1 MPRQSIADLIVHTK
15 TATSLGPVFTESLEQ
30 RTENPRVES
39 FAITPINMHPEGSN
53 LIGAFLCLMFW
64 VEVIIPVFF
73 SPNIAGNGWKRM
85 LTLLPFY
92 LCQAQGKLN
101 EYMAYSNL
109 IITHT
114 TYKVVIYQIKLIVIV

>member
-1 MPRQSIADLIVHTK
+1 MFA
-15 TATSLGPVFTESLEQ
+15 ESFEQ
-30 RTENPRVES
+30 RTENPRVDGS
-39 FAITPINMHPEGSN
+39 IPPLGTMNSKGSN

-114 TYKVVIYQIKLIVIV
+114 TYKVVIYQIKLIVIL